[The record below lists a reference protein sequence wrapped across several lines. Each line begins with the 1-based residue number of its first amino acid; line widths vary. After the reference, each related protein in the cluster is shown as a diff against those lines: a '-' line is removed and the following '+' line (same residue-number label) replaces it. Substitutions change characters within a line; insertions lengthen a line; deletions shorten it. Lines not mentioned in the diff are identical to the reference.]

1 MCTGK
6 SSPLDCIKQLLRET
20 FSDSPPAVIRNRKPP
35 WEKENTEEPGDTLR
49 QELREKRST
58 LLEKAEERWQKKYDG
73 SVKGNMFREIAP
85 DAKCTIKLSKLP
97 LAAFLRNSPRLIL
110 SKLVQFRSGHA
121 LVGAWFRRMDIQ
133 SAEHACACGELE
145 SIPHILCHCVLR
157 EDIRYILRDS
167 YASLEEKVLLGT
179 FKGLV
184 AVAKFIAEDSKRQSQ
199 ASHSGASDPH
209 SSQLVG
215 GLST

>member
-1 MCTGK
+1 MHREVFTPRLHK
-6 SSPLDCIKQLLRET
+6 ELLRET

-73 SVKGNMFREIAP
+73 SVKGNRFREIAP

-157 EDIRYILRDS
+157 EDI
-167 YASLEEKVLLGT
+167 LGT
-179 FKGLV
+179 FYGILV
-184 AVAKFIAEDSKRQSQ
+184 
-199 ASHSGASDPH
+199 P
-209 SSQLVG
+209 L
-215 GLST
+215 